1 MARRGAGR
9 RGRWGPPVRSVD
21 QVQPRRPRF
30 PRLRVAHLAAHRRR
44 EDRRPGRPRV
54 RLLAAPRSGRRRA
67 ARRQPRRAGRDLRR
81 PGPDDDQLG
90 AAHRRDRPPPRR
102 SRRHPGRPAVRDRRG
117 CPHVRRRPRRG
128 RRTPSPH
135 DVRTTRTDP
144 MTDTSTPPATPRQL
158 ADRYVEAVC
167 DLDPI
172 VATSLGTRPDDDR
185 LPDPSP
191 AGLAA
196 EEALTRETLAE
207 LDRLLAADPS
217 LEEDPI
223 ERRCARLL
231 RERLSAELDGQ
242 EAGEG
247 FRALSNLFSPIHSI
261 RQVFSLMPAATEQH
275 WAVIARRMARVPEAY
290 RGFQESLEEGSR
302 RGLFVAPRQVRTV
315 VSQLDEW
322 LLVPYFNGFVAN
334 GPEALRAELHEA
346 ARAADPAVADMR
358 DYLRDV
364 YGPRTEGTPDA
375 VGRERYALAARRWT
389 GSDLGAG
396 SGLEEAYAWGWAE
409 HRRILAEQR
418 IEAEKVLPGAT
429 PMEAMRWLGT
439 NGPAVE
445 GVEEIRAR
453 LQQMMDDAIVALDGT
468 HFDLAEP
475 VRRVEAMI
483 APPGSAAAP
492 YYTRPAQDFSRPG
505 RTWLPT
511 LGRTRFPLWDLVS
524 TWYHEGV
531 PGHHLQLAQW
541 AYVSSSLSAYQT
553 SIGSVGAN
561 VEGWALYAERLMD
574 ERGFLTDAGAR
585 LGYLDAQQMRAVRVV
600 VDIGMHL
607 ELPIPTDVE
616 GSVAGHAGEPWTPDL
631 ARAFFGENCGRDAA
645 FLDSELV
652 RYLGMPGQAIS
663 YKLGERAWLAGR
675 AAARRARGAE
685 FDLKAWHMAAL
696 SQGSLGL
703 DDLAAELAQL

>member
-1 MARRGAGR
+1 M
-9 RGRWGPPVRSVD
+9 ST
-21 QVQPRRPRF
+21 
-30 PRLRVAHLAAHRRR
+30 
-44 EDRRPGRPRV
+44 
-54 RLLAAPRSGRRRA
+54 
-67 ARRQPRRAGRDLRR
+67 
-81 PGPDDDQLG
+81 PGP
-90 AAHRRDRPPPRR
+90 
-102 SRRHPGRPAVRDRRG
+102 
-117 CPHVRRRPRRG
+117 
-128 RRTPSPH
+128 
-135 DVRTTRTDP
+135 TT
-144 MTDTSTPPATPRQL
+144 ARQV
-158 ADRYVEAVC
+158 ADRYVEAAC

-172 VATSLGTRPDDDR
+172 LATSLGTRPDDDR
-185 LPDPSP
+185 LPDSSP
-191 AGLAA
+191 AGLEAEAA
-196 EEALTRETLAE
+196 LLRETLAE
-207 LDRLLAADPS
+207 LDRVMAADPA
-217 LEEDPI
+217 LEDDPV

-231 RERLSAELDGQ
+231 RERLGAELAAH

-247 FRALSNLFSPIHSI
+247 YRSLSNLFSPVHAV
-261 RQVFSLMPAATEQH
+261 RQVFSLMPASTEED

-302 RGLFVAPRQVRTV
+302 RRLLVAPRQVRTV

-334 GPEALRAELHEA
+334 GPESLRAELHEA
-346 ARAADPAVADMR
+346 ARAADQAVAEMR

-396 SGLEEAYAWGWAE
+396 SGLEDAYAWGWSE

-418 IEAEKVLPGAT
+418 TEAEKVLPGST
-429 PMEAMRWLGT
+429 PMEAMRWLGL

-445 GVEEIRAR
+445 GVEEVRER
-453 LQQMMDDAIVALDGT
+453 LQAMMDQAIAALDGT

-483 APPGSAAAP
+483 APPGTAAAP

-511 LGRTRFPLWDLVS
+511 LGRIRFPLWDLVS
-524 TWYHEGV
+524 IWYHEGV

-541 AYVSSSLSAYQT
+541 AYVSKQLSTYQT
-553 SIGSVGAN
+553 SLGSVGAN

-574 ERGFLTDAGAR
+574 ELGYFSDPGER
-585 LGYLDAQQMRAVRVV
+585 LGYLDAQQLRSVRVV
-600 VDIGMHL
+600 IDIGMHL
-607 ELPIPTDVE
+607 GLPIPDDAE
-616 GSVAGHAGEPWTPDL
+616 GGIAEHRGEPWTPEL
-631 ARAFFGENCGRDAA
+631 ARIFFGENCGRDAA

-652 RYLGMPGQAIS
+652 RYLGIPGQAIS

-675 AAARRARGAE
+675 AAAEQARGAD

-703 DDLAAELAQL
+703 DDLADELSAL